1 VSDEGIFNRGIV
13 LHIFRMVTRNI
24 DVCFHEELS
33 AREVARGGLHVLP
46 AFDLGPDTKFDKHFR
61 GRHGLERELWA
72 AA

>member
-1 VSDEGIFNRGIV
+1 
-13 LHIFRMVTRNI
+13 MVTRNI

-46 AFDLGPDTKFDKHFR
+46 AFDLGPDTEFDKHFR
-61 GRHGLERELWA
+61 GRHGLKRELWA